1 VADAIATIPTSRFLL
16 ETDDRQDL
24 QIEQIYERAAQL
36 RQISVNSLEIELL
49 ETYGKLTGN

>member
-1 VADAIATIPTSRFLL
+1 MADAIATIPTSRFLL